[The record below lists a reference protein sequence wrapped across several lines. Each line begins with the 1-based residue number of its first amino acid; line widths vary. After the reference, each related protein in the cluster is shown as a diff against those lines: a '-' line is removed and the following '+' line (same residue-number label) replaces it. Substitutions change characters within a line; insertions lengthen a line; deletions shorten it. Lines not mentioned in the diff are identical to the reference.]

1 MRNDVCWHALL
12 SAALVLVI
20 AGCATQG
27 GPASETPTAAVAEP
41 HVAIGPAVAHK
52 ATQDATHASAGVAT
66 APSAAAAN
74 GLPDMAASAPLG
86 SSTVSQVTTAR
97 AQLPAP
103 SAEEV
108 RSGVQVAQIGMA
120 AGGGLVDLRLKVLD
134 AAKASKLL
142 GNPANVP
149 TLFAGDTPPLQ
160 PPHHALRNARF
171 GNGLIF
177 YILYPNTRGAVKP
190 GSEVVVAMGD
200 VRLGPVTVR

>member
-1 MRNDVCWHALL
+1 MKNDVYWNALL

-41 HVAIGPAVAHK
+41 HVAMGPAVAPK

-86 SSTVSQVTTAR
+86 GSTASQSAVTK

-108 RSGVQVAQIGMA
+108 RTGVQVAQIGMA

-149 TLFAGDTPPLQ
+149 MLIAGDTPPLQ
-160 PPHHALRNARF
+160 PPHHALRGARF

-177 YILYPNTRGAVKP
+177 YILYPNARGAVKP

>member
-1 MRNDVCWHALL
+1 MRNDVCRHALL
-12 SAALVLVI
+12 SVALVLVI

-41 HVAIGPAVAHK
+41 HMAMGPAVAHK
-52 ATQDATHASAGVAT
+52 STQHATHASAGVAI
-66 APSAAAAN
+66 APSAAAN
-74 GLPDMAASAPLG
+74 GLPDMAVSAPLG
-86 SSTVSQVTTAR
+86 SSNVSHDTTTR

-108 RSGVQVAQIGMA
+108 RTGVQVAQIGMA

-149 TLFAGDTPPLQ
+149 TLIAGDTPPLQ